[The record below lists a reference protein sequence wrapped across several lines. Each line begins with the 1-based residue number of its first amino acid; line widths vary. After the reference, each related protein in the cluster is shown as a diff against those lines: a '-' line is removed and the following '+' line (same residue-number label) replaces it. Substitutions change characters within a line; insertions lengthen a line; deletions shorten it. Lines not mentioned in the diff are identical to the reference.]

1 MLQFY
6 DPVDHKNESKH
17 RDGACQSDFPEDT
30 QMDRVSVVKA
40 QSQVCSSAAMPLKHI
55 GVTFLSHKV
64 LLCKRWVDRDD

>member
-40 QSQVCSSAAMPLKHI
+40 QS
-55 GVTFLSHKV
+55 
-64 LLCKRWVDRDD
+64 